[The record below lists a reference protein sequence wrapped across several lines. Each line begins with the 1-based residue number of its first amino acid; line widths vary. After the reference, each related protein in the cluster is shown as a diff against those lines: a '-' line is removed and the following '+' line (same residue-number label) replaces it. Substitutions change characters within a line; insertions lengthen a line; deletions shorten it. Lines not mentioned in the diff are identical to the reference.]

1 MPDAGSR
8 SGADI
13 QQELQSGQSIAW
25 KFNPSQK
32 RLHFTLPTQLGGR
45 EYDVCLSGGYTFR
58 GLPAS
63 AAAVMG

>member
-13 QQELQSGQSIAW
+13 QQGLEQGQAVSW
-25 KFNPSQK
+25 KFNSSEK
-32 RLHFTLPTQLGGR
+32 RLHFVLPKELGGR
-45 EYDVCLSGGYTFR
+45 AYDVCLSGGYTFR
-58 GLPAS
+58 GVPSS